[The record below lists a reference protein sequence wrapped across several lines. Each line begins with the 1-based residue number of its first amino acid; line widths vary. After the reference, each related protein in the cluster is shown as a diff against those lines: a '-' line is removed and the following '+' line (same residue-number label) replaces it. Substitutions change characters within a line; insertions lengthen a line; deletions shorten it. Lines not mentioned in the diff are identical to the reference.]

1 MKALTNHLTRMGVAL
16 AVMGLTAFTSTA
28 QTFPS
33 KPLKLVVPYAAGGS
47 TDQLARAIAEP
58 LGRALGQPVVVEN
71 KPGGNTIIGADAV
84 AKSTPDGYTL
94 FMGSSA
100 SLAVNPLLYSK
111 LPYDPVA
118 DFAGVSMLAAS
129 PLVMV
134 VPAILP
140 VTNVKEFVELA
151 KRKPDA
157 INFASVGNGNPLH
170 LAGEL
175 FKVATGIE
183 MTHVPYNGSAPALTA
198 LMGNQ
203 VQVMFDVVLTS
214 NPHIQSGKLRALALT
229 GTNRLALL
237 PNVPTIA
244 GSGYPGYEAGIWFA
258 MVTPKATPPA
268 IVARLN
274 AEVTKILAQPD
285 MKARFDGLA
294 LELIPGPS
302 EEVAKYAQREQ
313 ARWGR
318 LIRDKGIRLEP

>member
-1 MKALTNHLTRMGVAL
+1 MRAFVFLRGLAASLALVLPLCAAAQAWPNKPIKWIIPYTPGGITDSATRMV
-16 AVMGLTAFTSTA
+16 VQKVQE
-28 QTFPS
+28 QT
-33 KPLKLVVPYAAGGS
+33 GW
-47 TDQLARAIAEP
+47 TI
-58 LGRALGQPVVVEN
+58 VVEN
-71 KPGGNTIIGADAV
+71 KPGGNTIIGAEAV
-84 AKSTPDGYTL
+84 AKSAPDGYTL

-134 VPAILP
+134 VPASLP

-157 INFASVGNGNPLH
+157 INYASVGNGNPLH

-198 LMGNQ
+198 LLGNQ

-244 GSGYPGYEAGIWFA
+244 ASGYPGYEAGIWFA
-258 MVTPKATPPA
+258 MVVPKATPAA

-274 AEVTKILAQPD
+274 TEVTKILAQPD

-313 ARWGR
+313 ARWGK